1 MERWRRISH
10 ARRRRKVTQI
20 IKGVDK
26 QANVPGRLAVTYWLS
41 ASFNIR
47 LR

>member
-1 MERWRRISH
+1 MEWWRRISH
-10 ARRRRKVTQI
+10 ALRHRKVTQI
-20 IKGVDK
+20 IKAVDK
-26 QANVPGRLAVTYWLS
+26 QSSLAVTYWLI

>member
-10 ARRRRKVTQI
+10 ALRHRKVTQI
-20 IKGVDK
+20 IKTVDK
-26 QANVPGRLAVTYWLS
+26 QSRLAVTYWLS
-41 ASFNIR
+41 ASFSIK